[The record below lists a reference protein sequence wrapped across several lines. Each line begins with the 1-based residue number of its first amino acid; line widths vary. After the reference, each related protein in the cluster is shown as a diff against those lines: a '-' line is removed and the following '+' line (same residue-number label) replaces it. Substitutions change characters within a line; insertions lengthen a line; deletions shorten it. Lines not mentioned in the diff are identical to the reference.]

1 MKIYHY
7 DQKTGIYM
15 GEGLAD
21 ESPLEPGEFLIP
33 AHATNVA
40 PPDEIPMG
48 HALFFRGDS
57 WSVEWVPEVDSD
69 LDGQQDAPQGFAA
82 DQQKPGFFRRLMA
95 VVGL

>member
-1 MKIYHY
+1 MKIYNY
-7 DQKTGIYM
+7 DQKTGLYI
-15 GEGLAD
+15 GESVAD
-21 ESPLEPGEFLIP
+21 ESPLEPGEYLIP
-33 AHATNVA
+33 AHATSVA

-48 HALFFRGDS
+48 HALFFRGEQ
-57 WSVEWVPEVDSD
+57 WNVEWVPEVDTD